1 MANEKLS
8 IGSGGLNQVL
18 MEPLITTLDDA
29 TAPPHSPLLEITS
42 RDRVTEQKPL
52 CSVVAFAI

>member
-29 TAPPHSPLLEITS
+29 TPPHSPLLEITS

>member
-29 TAPPHSPLLEITS
+29 TPPHSPLLEITS
-42 RDRVTEQKPL
+42 RDRVTLKPL
-52 CSVVAFAI
+52 CSVVAFSI